1 MQATEGLAAA
11 PFRPKAE
18 VSPLPLRAQPMQFS
32 PMAERLSV
40 SGADAWTVHNEA
52 TRLRATGRD
61 VTFLTI
67 GDPDQAAPEVVVE
80 AAVSALRRG
89 RKGYS
94 PYAGLPAVR
103 AAIAARIE
111 RRTGRACASAN
122 VIVMPGAQAGVFAA
136 LQCVAG
142 AGDEVILPEPVYAT
156 YPAVISACGARMV
169 NVPLDPAR
177 GFHPDLAAME
187 RAITPRTRA
196 IWINTPHNPTGAV
209 FDEEEMNAIAALCRR
224 HDLWLIS
231 DEVYE
236 DMAYARAHVSA
247 WSLADMADRTIVVSS
262 LSKSHAIPGFRFG
275 WVAGPAPL
283 VERVT
288 NLVLCM
294 LFGGPPFIQE
304 GVLPALERDLP
315 EVAAL
320 RETYRRRS
328 AAFSALLEAAP
339 RCRLRAPEGGMFALL
354 DVRPTGLPSLAF
366 ARRLLDEESVAVLP
380 CDAFGPSA
388 AGHVR
393 ISLTLPEPELM
404 AAGRKIVAFAA
415 RLASEAEDAQPQAE
429 SVGGKHS
436 RATIAARD

>member
-1 MQATEGLAAA
+1 LAAA
-11 PFRPKAE
+11 RFGPKAGG
-18 VSPLPLRAQPMQFS
+18 SHDPIRAKPMQFS
-32 PMAERLSV
+32 PMAERLS
-40 SGADAWTVHNEA
+40 SDGADAWTVHNEA
-52 TRLRATGRD
+52 MRLRATGRE

-80 AAVSALRRG
+80 ATVSALRRG

-111 RRTGRACASAN
+111 RRTGRPCAHAN

-156 YPAVISACGARMV
+156 YPAVIASTGARMV

-187 RAITPRTRA
+187 RAITARTRA

-209 FDEEEMNAIAALCRR
+209 FDSDEMKAIAALCRR

-236 DMAYARAHVSA
+236 DMAYARPHVSA
-247 WSLADMADRTIVVSS
+247 WSLADIADRTIVVSS

-283 VERVT
+283 IDRVI

-294 LFGGPPFIQE
+294 LFGGPPFIQD

-315 EVAAL
+315 DVAAL
-320 RETYRRRS
+320 RETYRRR
-328 AAFSALLEAAP
+328 AADFSALLGSAP
-339 RCRLRAPEGGMFALL
+339 DCRLTAPEGGMFALL
-354 DVRPTGLPSLAF
+354 DVRSTGLASLAF
-366 ARRLLDEESVAVLP
+366 ARLLLEQEGVAVLP

-393 ISLTLPEPELM
+393 ISLTLPEAELM
-404 AAGRKIVAFAA
+404 AAGRKIVAFAR
-415 RLASEAEDAQPQAE
+415 RLAEARGEEAQTP
-429 SVGGKHS
+429 GGKHS
-436 RATIAARD
+436 KATIAASD

>member
-1 MQATEGLAAA
+1 MK
-11 PFRPKAE
+11 F
-18 VSPLPLRAQPMQFS
+18 SPLAD
-32 PMAERLSV
+32 RLSV
-40 SGADAWTVHNEA
+40 SGADAWIIHNEA
-52 TRLRATGRD
+52 VRLQVSGRE

-80 AAVSALRRG
+80 GAVASLRRG

-94 PYAGLPAVR
+94 PYAGLPSVR

-111 RRTGRACASAN
+111 RRTGTSCAARN
-122 VIVMPGAQAGVFAA
+122 VIVMPGAQAGVYAA

-142 AGDEVILPEPVYAT
+142 PGDEVILPEPVYAT
-156 YPAVISACGARMV
+156 YPAVIAATGATMV
-169 NVPLDPAR
+169 NVPLDPGR
-177 GFHPDLAAME
+177 GFRPDLGAIE
-187 RAITPRTRA
+187 RAVTPRTRA
-196 IWINTPHNPTGAV
+196 IWINTPHNPTGVV
-209 FDEEEMNAIAALCRR
+209 FDEAEMGAIAALCRGR
-224 HDLWLIS
+224 DLWLIS

-236 DMAYARAHVSA
+236 DMAYARPHVGA
-247 WSLADMADRTIVVSS
+247 WSLPGMTDRAIVVSS

-275 WVAGPAPL
+275 WIAGPAPL

-294 LFGGPPFIQE
+294 LFGGPPFLQD

-320 RETYRRRS
+320 RETYRRR
-328 AAFSALLEAAP
+328 AADFSALLAEAAA
-339 RCRLRAPEGGMFALL
+339 CRLTPPEGGMFALL
-354 DVRPTGLPSLAF
+354 DVRSTGLESLAF
-366 ARRLLDEESVAVLP
+366 ARRLLEEEGVAVLP

-393 ISLTLPEPELM
+393 ISLTLPEAELM

-415 RLASEAEDAQPQAE
+415 RLAAGDRCQA
-429 SVGGKHS
+429 VAAGGKHS
-436 RATIAARD
+436 RATIGASD

>member
-1 MQATEGLAAA
+1 
-11 PFRPKAE
+11 
-18 VSPLPLRAQPMQFS
+18 MQFS

-52 TRLRATGRD
+52 MRLRATGRE

-111 RRTGRACASAN
+111 RRTGSPCAGAN

-156 YPAVISACGARMV
+156 YPAVIASTGARMV

-187 RAITPRTRA
+187 RAISPRTRA
-196 IWINTPHNPTGAV
+196 IWINTPHNPTSAV
-209 FDEEEMNAIAALCRR
+209 FDADEMNAIAALCRR

-236 DMAYARAHVSA
+236 DMAYARPHVSA
-247 WSLADMADRTIVVSS
+247 WSLADMADRAIVVSS

-283 VERVT
+283 IDRVI

-294 LFGGPPFIQE
+294 LFGGPPFIQD

-320 RETYRRRS
+320 RETYRRR
-328 AAFSALLEAAP
+328 AADFSALLANAP
-339 RCRLRAPEGGMFALL
+339 DCRLTAPEGGMFALL
-354 DVRPTGLPSLAF
+354 DVRPTGLPSLDF
-366 ARRLLDEESVAVLP
+366 ARRLLDQEGVAVLP

-393 ISLTLPEPELM
+393 ISLTLPEAELM
-404 AAGRKIVAFAA
+404 AAGRRIVAVAT
-415 RLASEAEDAQPQAE
+415 RLAAGEAQPRTVAA
-429 SVGGKHS
+429 GGKHS
-436 RATIAARD
+436 RSTIAASD

>member
-1 MQATEGLAAA
+1 MK
-11 PFRPKAE
+11 F
-18 VSPLPLRAQPMQFS
+18 SPLAD
-32 PMAERLSV
+32 RLSV

-52 TRLRATGRD
+52 ARLQASGRE

-80 AAVSALRRG
+80 GAVAALRRG

-94 PYAGLPAVR
+94 PYAGLPSVR
-103 AAIAARIE
+103 AAIAARIQG
-111 RRTGRACASAN
+111 RTAMPCVAKN
-122 VIVMPGAQAGVFAA
+122 VIVMPGAQAGVYAA

-156 YPAVISACGARMV
+156 YPAVIAATGARMV

-177 GFHPDLAAME
+177 DFHPDLGAME

-196 IWINTPHNPTGAV
+196 IWINTPHNPTGVV
-209 FDEEEMNAIAALCRR
+209 FDQAEMDAIASLCRR

-236 DMAYARAHVSA
+236 DMAYARPHVSA
-247 WSLADMADRTIVVSS
+247 WSLPDMADRAVVVSS

-275 WVAGPAPL
+275 WIAGPAPL
-283 VERVT
+283 IERVI

-294 LFGGPPFIQE
+294 LFGGPPFLQE

-320 RETYRRRS
+320 RETYRHRA
-328 AAFSALLEAAP
+328 AAFSALLAGAP
-339 RCRLRAPEGGMFALL
+339 GCRLTPPEGGMFALL
-354 DVRPTGLPSLAF
+354 DVRPTGLPSLTF
-366 ARRLLDEESVAVLP
+366 ARRLLEQEGVAVLP
-380 CDAFGPSA
+380 CDAFGASA
-388 AGHVR
+388 EGHVR
-393 ISLTLPEPELM
+393 ISLTLPEAELM

-415 RLASEAEDAQPQAE
+415 RLAAEARADAPQAE
-429 SVGGKHS
+429 AEGGKHS
-436 RATIAARD
+436 RATIAASD

>member
-1 MQATEGLAAA
+1 LR
-11 PFRPKAE
+11 F
-18 VSPLPLRAQPMQFS
+18 SPLTD
-32 PMAERLSV
+32 RLAS
-40 SGADAWTVHNEA
+40 SGAEAWTVHNEA
-52 TRLRATGRD
+52 MRLRATGRE

-80 AAVSALRRG
+80 GAVAALRAG

-111 RRTGRACASAN
+111 RRTGAACAAGN

-136 LQCVAG
+136 MQCVAG
-142 AGDEVILPEPVYAT
+142 EGDEIILPEPVYAT
-156 YPAVISACGARMV
+156 YPGVIAAAGARMV

-177 GFHPDLAAME
+177 GFHPDLEAME

-209 FDEEEMNAIAALCRR
+209 FDQVEMNAIGALCRR

-236 DMAYARAHVSA
+236 DMAYARPHVSA
-247 WSLADMADRTIVVSS
+247 WSLPDMADRVIVVSS

-275 WVAGPAPL
+275 WIAGPRPL
-283 VERVT
+283 IERVI

-294 LFGGPPFIQE
+294 LFGGPPFLQE

-320 RETYRRRS
+320 RETYRHRAS
-328 AAFSALLEAAP
+328 AFSTLLADAP
-339 RCRLRAPEGGMFALL
+339 NCRLTPPEGGMFALL
-354 DVRPTGLPSLAF
+354 DVRPTGLESLTF
-366 ARRLLDEESVAVLP
+366 GRRLLEEEGVAVLP
-380 CDAFGPSA
+380 SDAFGPSA

-393 ISLTLPEPELM
+393 ISLTLPEAELM
-404 AAGRKIVAFAA
+404 AAGRKIVDFAE
-415 RLASEAEDAQPQAE
+415 RLAAAGPQADA
-429 SVGGKHS
+429 VGGKHS
-436 RATIAARD
+436 RPVIAASD

>member
-1 MQATEGLAAA
+1 MK
-11 PFRPKAE
+11 F
-18 VSPLPLRAQPMQFS
+18 SPLAD
-32 PMAERLSV
+32 RLSV
-40 SGADAWTVHNEA
+40 SGADAWIIHNEA
-52 TRLRATGRD
+52 VRLQVSGRE

-80 AAVSALRRG
+80 AAVASLRQG

-94 PYAGLPAVR
+94 PYAGQPSVR

-111 RRTGRACASAN
+111 RRTGTPCAARN
-122 VIVMPGAQAGVFAA
+122 VIVMPGAQAGVYAA

-142 AGDEVILPEPVYAT
+142 PGDEVILPEPVYAT
-156 YPAVISACGARMV
+156 YPAVIAATGATMV

-177 GFHPDLAAME
+177 GFRPDLEAIE

-196 IWINTPHNPTGAV
+196 IWINTPHNPTGVV
-209 FDEEEMNAIAALCRR
+209 FDGAEMSAIAALCRR

-236 DMAYARAHVSA
+236 DMAYARPHVSA
-247 WSLADMADRTIVVSS
+247 WSLPGMADRAIVVSS

-275 WVAGPAPL
+275 WIAGPAPL

-294 LFGGPPFIQE
+294 LFGGPPFLQD

-320 RETYRRRS
+320 REIYRHRT
-328 AAFSALLEAAP
+328 AHFSALLADAAA
-339 RCRLRAPEGGMFALL
+339 CRLTPPEGGMFALL
-354 DVRPTGLPSLAF
+354 DVRSTGLQSLAF
-366 ARRLLDEESVAVLP
+366 ARRLLEEEGVAVLP

-393 ISLTLPEPELM
+393 ISLTLAEAELM

-415 RLASEAEDAQPQAE
+415 RLAAGDRPQAAAA
-429 SVGGKHS
+429 GGKHS
-436 RATIAARD
+436 RATIGASD